1 MSQNSTSMSATTSI
15 FQIFS
20 MCYNTSDL
28 RIMAFQHEY
37 ITEKGT
43 GKDSCHHLLCN
54 PNRTTYLLFTV
65 KMFNERA
72 QFTQMKQARI
82 SKRLISVL

>member
-1 MSQNSTSMSATTSI
+1 MSQNSTSMSATSSI

-37 ITEKGT
+37 ITETGT
-43 GKDSCHHLLCN
+43 GKDSCHHLLCD
-54 PNRTTYLLFTV
+54 PNRTTYLLFTM
-65 KMFNERA
+65 KILNERA
-72 QFTQMKQARI
+72 QFTI
-82 SKRLISVL
+82 HKRNRLGSVRD